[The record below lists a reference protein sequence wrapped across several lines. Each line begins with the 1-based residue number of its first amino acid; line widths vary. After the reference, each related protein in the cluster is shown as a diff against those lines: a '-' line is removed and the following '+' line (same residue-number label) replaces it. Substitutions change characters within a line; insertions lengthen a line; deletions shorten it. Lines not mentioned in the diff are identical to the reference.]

1 VPDAWET
8 FRIEFKGGLVTNL
21 SPLQQAINAPGS
33 ARILRNYEPSIDGGY
48 KRIQGYE
55 KFDSVIM
62 APYGNPVVHG
72 GSQSSTTLIIGAIH
86 TTPAVGD
93 TLTIAGVSGTYTV
106 AGGGVSYNTVTNRAT
121 LTLTGALNSSPAN
134 GALVTFVSVNTTNYA
149 NGITYFNDKAVVAI
163 NADILETSG
172 SGYTKINKPNYGSPL
187 IDGASQTGTTLVADA
202 FDTFP
207 QAGDVFT
214 ISNADGSNLAAID
227 KTYRVATTVSSYS
240 DAGTKEVNI
249 LIDPE
254 LASSP
259 SDNAVITFISS
270 DREGAINTRFDTVD
284 FTGTKTLVLVDGLN
298 APAMYNGTTFTP
310 LNSAPADVI
319 GAKIVAAH
327 KNHLFYGKGRLL
339 SFGAPLSTTDFASG
353 NGGGTIGLDNDI
365 VAIKSFRDQLIVF
378 TDSSIFRLNGDALSS
393 FNLQPVT
400 RNIGCTQTDSVQ
412 EIGGDVVFMAP
423 DGLRLL
429 SATERIGDFGLA
441 PITKKIQGTFNSFV
455 KQHTEFFSLVIRN
468 KSQYRLLGWNN
479 SFTRPNAQ
487 GLLFTQFASP
497 GESSVIDFAETRGI
511 QATACASVY
520 AGTTEFILF
529 AGKEGYLHRMENDT
543 SSFDGNNIATT
554 FATPFYPIN
563 DPLIR
568 KTIYKAQFYLD
579 PEGRVNFNLNLKFD
593 FDEANSVVMPAVTF
607 TNSSSSSAQF
617 YGIGEFGTATYGAK
631 LQKVFSAQTTGSGKT
646 ISAQFEADN
655 NTDVPYALDAL
666 TLEYA
671 THARR

>member
-1 VPDAWET
+1 MPDAWET
-8 FRIEFKGGLVTNL
+8 FRIEFKGGLITNL

-55 KFDSVIM
+55 KFDSNII
-62 APYGNPVVHG
+62 APYGNPVVNG
-72 GSQSSTTLIIGAIH
+72 ASQSGTSLSLRAIH

-93 TLTIAGVSGTYTV
+93 TLTIDGVSGTYTV
-106 AGGGVSYNTVTNRAT
+106 ASGGISYTAARDEVT
-121 LTLTGALNSSPAN
+121 LTLTSSLNSSPAN
-134 GALVTFVSVNTTNYA
+134 GAVVTFVTVTTENYA
-149 NGITYFNDKAVVAI
+149 NGMTFFNSKAVVAM
-163 NADILETSG
+163 NADIVETAG
-172 SGYTKINKPNYGSPL
+172 SGYTKINKPNYGTPL

-214 ISNADGSNLAAID
+214 IAGID
-227 KTYRVATTVSSYS
+227 KVYRVETTVSSYS
-240 DAGTKEVNI
+240 DSGSKEVNI
-249 LIDPE
+249 TIHPA

-259 SDNAVITFISS
+259 ADNAAITFISS
-270 DREGAINTRFDTVD
+270 DREGAVNTRFDIID
-284 FTGTKTLVLVDGLN
+284 FTGTKTLVIVDGTN
-298 APAMYNGTTFTP
+298 APALYNGTTFTV
-310 LNSAPADVI
+310 LDSAPSDVI
-319 GAKIVAAH
+319 GAKVVATH
-327 KNHLFYGKGRLL
+327 KNHIFYAKGRVL
-339 SFGAPLSTTDFASG
+339 SFGSPLTTTDFQSG
-353 NGGGTIGLDNDI
+353 NGAGSIGLDNDI

-378 TDSSIFRLNGDALSS
+378 TDSSIFRLNGDALAT
-393 FNLQPVT
+393 FNLQPIT
-400 RNIGCTQTDSVQ
+400 RDIGCIQTDSVQ

-441 PITKKIQGTFNSFV
+441 PITKKIQGTFNDFV
-455 KQHTEFFSLVIRN
+455 KLHTDFFSLVIRN
-468 KSQYRLLGWNN
+468 KSQYRLFGWNDN
-479 SFTRPNAQ
+479 FTRPNAQ
-487 GLLFTQFASP
+487 GILFTQFASP
-497 GESSVIDFAETRGI
+497 GEASVIDFAETRGI
-511 QATACASVY
+511 QVTACASVY
-520 AGTTEFILF
+520 SGTTEFVLF
-529 AGKEGYLHRMENDT
+529 SGKEGFLHRMENDT

-563 DPLIR
+563 DPRIR

-579 PEGRVNFNLNLKFD
+579 PEGRVNFDLNLKFD
-593 FDEANSVVMPAVTF
+593 FDESGAVVMPAVTF
-607 TNSSSSSAQF
+607 TNASSNASQF
-617 YGIGEFGTATYGAK
+617 YGVAAYGTATYGAK

>member
-1 VPDAWET
+1 MPDAWET

-55 KFDSVIM
+55 KFDSAII
-62 APYGNPVVHG
+62 APYGNPVVNG
-72 GSQSSTTLIIGAIH
+72 ASQSGTSLSLRAIH

-93 TLTIAGVSGTYTV
+93 TLTIDGVSGTYTV
-106 AGGGVSYNTVTNRAT
+106 ASGGVSYTAARDEVT
-121 LTLTGALNSSPAN
+121 LTLTSSLNSSPAN
-134 GALVTFVSVNTTNYA
+134 GAVVTFATVTTSNYA
-149 NGITYFNDKAVVAI
+149 NGMTYFNDKAVVAM
-163 NADILETSG
+163 NADIVETAG
-172 SGYTKINKPNYGSPL
+172 SGYTKINKPNYGTPL
-187 IDGASQTGTTLVADA
+187 IDGGSQTGTTLVADA

-214 ISNADGSNLAAID
+214 IAGID
-227 KTYRVATTVSSYS
+227 KVYRVETTVSSYS
-240 DAGTKEVNI
+240 DSASKEVNI
-249 LIDPE
+249 TIHPA

-259 SDNAVITFISS
+259 SDNAAITFISS
-270 DREGAINTRFDTVD
+270 DREGAVNTRFDIID
-284 FTGTKTLVLVDGLN
+284 FTGTKTLVIVDGAN
-298 APAMYNGTTFTP
+298 APALYNGTTFTV
-310 LNSAPADVI
+310 LDSAPSDVI
-319 GAKIVAAH
+319 GATVVATH
-327 KNHLFYGKGRLL
+327 KNHIFYAKGRVL
-339 SFGAPLSTTDFASG
+339 SFGSPLTTTDFESG
-353 NGGGTIGLDNDI
+353 NGAGNIGLDNSI

-378 TDSSIFRLNGDALSS
+378 TDSSIFRLNGDSLAT
-393 FNLQPVT
+393 FNLQPIT
-400 RNIGCTQTDSVQ
+400 RDIGCIQTDSVQ

-441 PITKKIQGTFNSFV
+441 PITKKIQGTFNEFV
-455 KQHTEFFSLVIRN
+455 KLHTDFFSLVIRN
-468 KSQYRLLGWNN
+468 KSQYRLFGWNN

-487 GLLFTQFASP
+487 GILFTQFASP
-497 GESSVIDFAETRGI
+497 GEASVIDFAETRGI
-511 QATACASVY
+511 QVTACASVY
-520 AGTTEFILF
+520 SGTTEFVLF
-529 AGKEGYLHRMENDT
+529 SGKEGFLHRMENDT

-563 DPLIR
+563 DPRVR

-579 PEGRVNFNLNLKFD
+579 PEGRVNFDLNLKFD
-593 FDEANSVVMPAVTF
+593 FDESGAVVMPAVTF
-607 TNSSSSSAQF
+607 TNATSNASQF
-617 YGIGEFGTATYGAK
+617 YGIGAYGSATFGAK
-631 LQKVFSAQTTGSGKT
+631 LQKVFSAQTTGSGNT

>member
-1 VPDAWET
+1 MPDAWET

-48 KRIQGYE
+48 KRIQGYA
-55 KFDSVIM
+55 KFDSSIM

-72 GSQSSTTLIIGAIH
+72 ASQSGTTLIMGAIH

-93 TLTIAGVSGTYTV
+93 TLTIAGVSGTYTISGISDFD
-106 AGGGVSYNTVTNRAT
+106 ATNNRAT
-121 LTLTGALNSSPAN
+121 VTLTGALNSSPAN
-134 GALVTFVSVNTTNYA
+134 GALVTFVTVTTENYA
-149 NGITYFNDKAVVAI
+149 NGITYFNNKAVVAL
-163 NADILETSG
+163 NADIVETAG
-172 SGYTKINKPNYGSPL
+172 SGYTKINKPNYGTPL

-214 ISNADGSNLAAID
+214 ISGVD
-227 KTYRVATTVSSYS
+227 KTYTVTTTVSAYS
-240 DAGTKEVNI
+240 DASSKEVNI
-249 LIDPE
+249 AINPT

-259 SDNAVITFISS
+259 ADNATITFISS
-270 DREGAINTRFDTVD
+270 DREGAINTRFDIID
-284 FTGTKTLVLVDGLN
+284 FTGTKTLVLVDGVN
-298 APAMYNGTTFTP
+298 APALYNGTTFTV
-310 LNSAPADVI
+310 LDSAPSDVI
-319 GAKIVAAH
+319 GATVVATH
-327 KNHLFYGKGRLL
+327 KNHIFYAKGRVL
-339 SFGAPLSTTDFASG
+339 SFGSPLTTTDFQSG
-353 NGGGTIGLDNDI
+353 NGAGSIGLDNSI

-378 TDSSIFRLNGDALSS
+378 TDSSIFRLNGDALAT
-393 FNLQPVT
+393 FNLQPIT
-400 RNIGCTQTDSVQ
+400 RDIGCIQTDSVQ

-441 PITKKIQGTFNSFV
+441 PITKKIQGTFNDFV
-455 KQHTEFFSLVIRN
+455 KLHTDFFSLVIRN
-468 KSQYRLLGWNN
+468 KSQYRLLGWND

-487 GLLFTQFASP
+487 GILFTQFASP
-497 GESSVIDFAETRGI
+497 GEASVIDFAETRGI

-520 AGTTEFILF
+520 SGTTEFVLF
-529 AGKEGYLHRMENDT
+529 AGKEGFLHRMENDT

-563 DPLIR
+563 DPRIR

-579 PEGRVNFNLNLKFD
+579 PEGRVNFDLNLKFD
-593 FDEANSVVMPAVTF
+593 FDESGAVVMPAVTF
-607 TNSSSSSAQF
+607 TNASSNASQF
-617 YGIGEFGTATYGAK
+617 YGIGAFGTATYGAK
-631 LQKVFSAQTTGSGKT
+631 LQKVFSAQTTGSGNT

>member
-1 VPDAWET
+1 MPDAWET

-48 KRIQGYE
+48 KRIQGYA
-55 KFDSVIM
+55 KFDSSIM

-72 GSQSSTTLIIGAIH
+72 ASQSGTTLIIAAVH

-93 TLTIAGVSGTYTV
+93 TFTIAGVSSTYTIS
-106 AGGGVSYNTVTNRAT
+106 GVSFDATNNRAT
-121 LTLTGALNSSPAN
+121 LTLSGALASSPAN
-134 GALVTFVSVNTTNYA
+134 GALITFATVTTANYA
-149 NGITYFNDKAVVAI
+149 NGITYFNNKAVVAL
-163 NADILETSG
+163 NADILETAG

-187 IDGASQTGTTLVADA
+187 VHNASQTGTSLEIDA
-202 FDTFP
+202 VDNFP

-214 ISNADGSNLAAID
+214 IAGVD
-227 KTYRVATTVSSYS
+227 KTYTVQTTTSSY
-240 DAGTKEVNI
+240 TNEEHKRLTVT
-249 LIDPE
+249 IDPA
-254 LASSP
+254 LDSSP
-259 SDNAVITFISS
+259 SDNAALTFISTS
-270 DREGAINTRFDTVD
+270 REGAINTRFDIID
-284 FTGTKTLVLVDGLN
+284 FTGTKTLIMVDGVN
-298 APAMYNGTTFTP
+298 APALYDGTTFTE
-310 LNSAPADVI
+310 LNSAPSDVI
-319 GAKIVAAH
+319 GATVVATH
-327 KNHLFYGKGRLL
+327 KNHIFYAKGRVL
-339 SFGAPLSTTDFASG
+339 SFGAPLTTTDFQSG
-353 NGGGTIGLDNDI
+353 NGAGSIGLDNSI

-378 TDSSIFRLNGDALSS
+378 TDSSIFRLNGDALAT
-393 FNLQPVT
+393 FNLQPIT
-400 RNIGCTQTDSVQ
+400 RDIGCIQTDSVQ

-441 PITKKIQGTFNSFV
+441 PITKKIQGTFNEFV
-455 KQHTEFFSLVIRN
+455 KLHTDFFSLVIRN

-487 GLLFTQFASP
+487 GILFTQFASP
-497 GESSVIDFAETRGI
+497 GEASVIDFAETRGI

-520 AGTTEFILF
+520 SGTTEFVLF
-529 AGKEGYLHRMENDT
+529 SGKEGYLHRMENDT

-563 DPLIR
+563 DPRIR

-579 PEGRVNFNLNLKFD
+579 PEGRVNFDLNLKFD
-593 FDEANSVVMPAVTF
+593 FDESGAVVMPAVTF
-607 TNSSSSSAQF
+607 TNATSNQAQF
-617 YGIGEFGTATYGAK
+617 YGIGAYGSATYGAK
-631 LQKVFSAQTTGSGKT
+631 LQKVFSAQTTGSGNT

>member
-1 VPDAWET
+1 MPDAWET
-8 FRIEFKGGLVTNL
+8 FRIEFKGGLITNL

-55 KFDSVIM
+55 KFDSAII
-62 APYGNPVVHG
+62 APYGNPVVNG
-72 GSQSSTTLIIGAIH
+72 ASQSGTSLSLRAIH

-93 TLTIAGVSGTYTV
+93 TLTIDGVSGTYTV
-106 AGGGVSYNTVTNRAT
+106 ASGGVSYTAARDEVT
-121 LTLTGALNSSPAN
+121 LTLTSSLNSSPAN
-134 GALVTFVSVNTTNYA
+134 GAVVTFVTVTTENYA
-149 NGITYFNDKAVVAI
+149 NGMTFFNNKAVVAM
-163 NADILETSG
+163 NADIVETAG
-172 SGYTKINKPNYGSPL
+172 SGYTKINKPNYGTPL

-207 QAGDVFT
+207 QEGDVFT
-214 ISNADGSNLAAID
+214 IAGID
-227 KTYRVATTVSSYS
+227 KVYRVETTVSSYS
-240 DAGTKEVNI
+240 DSGSKEVNI
-249 LIDPE
+249 TIHPE

-259 SDNAVITFISS
+259 SDNAAITFISS
-270 DREGAINTRFDTVD
+270 DREGAVNTRFDIID
-284 FTGTKTLVLVDGLN
+284 FTGTKTLVIVDGTN
-298 APAMYNGTTFTP
+298 APALYNGTTFTV
-310 LNSAPADVI
+310 LDSAPSDVI
-319 GAKIVAAH
+319 GAKVVATH
-327 KNHLFYGKGRLL
+327 KNHIFYAKGRVL
-339 SFGAPLSTTDFASG
+339 SFGSPLTTTDFQSG
-353 NGGGTIGLDNDI
+353 NGAGSIGLDNDI

-378 TDSSIFRLNGDALSS
+378 TDSSIFRLNGDALAT
-393 FNLQPVT
+393 FNLQPIT
-400 RNIGCTQTDSVQ
+400 RDIGCIQTDSVQ

-441 PITKKIQGTFNSFV
+441 PITKKIQGTFNDFV
-455 KQHTEFFSLVIRN
+455 KLHTDFFSLVIRN
-468 KSQYRLLGWNN
+468 KSQYRLFGWNDN
-479 SFTRPNAQ
+479 FTRPNAQ
-487 GLLFTQFASP
+487 GILFTQFASP
-497 GESSVIDFAETRGI
+497 GEASVIDFAETRGI
-511 QATACASVY
+511 QVTACASVY
-520 AGTTEFILF
+520 SGTTEFVLF
-529 AGKEGYLHRMENDT
+529 SGKEGFLHRMENDT

-563 DPLIR
+563 DPRIR

-579 PEGRVNFNLNLKFD
+579 PEGRVNFDLNLKFD
-593 FDEANSVVMPAVTF
+593 FDESGAVVMPAVTF
-607 TNSSSSSAQF
+607 TNASSNASQF
-617 YGIGEFGTATYGAK
+617 YGVAAYGTATYGAK

>member
-1 VPDAWET
+1 MPDAWET

-48 KRIQGYE
+48 KRIQGYA
-55 KFDSVIM
+55 KFDSSIM

-72 GSQSSTTLIIGAIH
+72 ASQSGTTLIMGAIH

-93 TLTIAGVSGTYTV
+93 TLTIADVSGTYTI
-106 AGGGVSYNTVTNRAT
+106 AGISDFDATNNRAT
-121 LTLTGALNSSPAN
+121 VTLTGALNSSPAN
-134 GALVTFVSVNTTNYA
+134 GALVTFVTVTTENYA
-149 NGITYFNDKAVVAI
+149 NGITYFNDKAVVAL
-163 NADILETSG
+163 NADILETAG
-172 SGYTKINKPNYGSPL
+172 SGYTKINKPNYGTPL

-214 ISNADGSNLAAID
+214 ISGVD
-227 KTYRVATTVSSYS
+227 KTYTVTTTVSAYS
-240 DAGTKEVNI
+240 DASSKEVNI
-249 LIDPE
+249 AINPT

-259 SDNAVITFISS
+259 ADNATITFISS
-270 DREGAINTRFDTVD
+270 DREGAINTRFDIID
-284 FTGTKTLVLVDGLN
+284 FTGTKTLVMVDGVN
-298 APAMYNGTTFTP
+298 APALYNGTTFTV
-310 LNSAPADVI
+310 LDSAPSDVI
-319 GAKIVAAH
+319 GATVVATH
-327 KNHLFYGKGRLL
+327 KNHIFYAKGRVL
-339 SFGAPLSTTDFASG
+339 SFGSPLTTTDFQSG
-353 NGGGTIGLDNDI
+353 NGAGSIGLDNSI

-378 TDSSIFRLNGDALSS
+378 TDSSIFRLNGDALAT
-393 FNLQPVT
+393 FNLQPIT
-400 RNIGCTQTDSVQ
+400 RDIGCIQTDSVQ

-441 PITKKIQGTFNSFV
+441 PITKKIQGTFNDFV
-455 KQHTEFFSLVIRN
+455 KLHTDFFSLVIRN
-468 KSQYRLLGWNN
+468 KSQYRLLGWND

-487 GLLFTQFASP
+487 GILFTQFASP
-497 GESSVIDFAETRGI
+497 GEASVIDFAETRGI

-520 AGTTEFILF
+520 SGTTEFVLF
-529 AGKEGYLHRMENDT
+529 AGKEGFLHRMENDT

-563 DPLIR
+563 DPRIR

-579 PEGRVNFNLNLKFD
+579 PEGRVNFDLNLKFD
-593 FDEANSVVMPAVTF
+593 FDESGAVVMPAVTF
-607 TNSSSSSAQF
+607 TNASSNASQF
-617 YGIGEFGTATYGAK
+617 YGIGAYGSATYGAK
-631 LQKVFSAQTTGSGKT
+631 LQKVFSAQTTGSGNT

>member
-1 VPDAWET
+1 MPDAWET

-55 KFDSVIM
+55 KFDSAII
-62 APYGNPVVHG
+62 APYGNPVVNG
-72 GSQSSTTLIIGAIH
+72 ASQSGTSLSLRAIH

-93 TLTIAGVSGTYTV
+93 TLTIDGVSGTYTV
-106 AGGGVSYNTVTNRAT
+106 ASGGVSYTAARDEVT
-121 LTLTGALNSSPAN
+121 LTLTSSLNSSPAN
-134 GALVTFVSVNTTNYA
+134 GAVVTFVTVTTANYA
-149 NGITYFNDKAVVAI
+149 NGMTYFNDKAVVAM
-163 NADILETSG
+163 NADIVETAG
-172 SGYTKINKPNYGSPL
+172 SGYTKINKPNYGTPL
-187 IDGASQTGTTLVADA
+187 IDGGSQTGTTLVADA

-214 ISNADGSNLAAID
+214 IAGID
-227 KTYRVATTVSSYS
+227 KVYRVETTVSSYS
-240 DAGTKEVNI
+240 DSASKEVNI
-249 LIDPE
+249 TIHPA

-259 SDNAVITFISS
+259 SDNAAITFISS
-270 DREGAINTRFDTVD
+270 DREGAVNTRFDIID
-284 FTGTKTLVLVDGLN
+284 FTGTKTLVIVDGAN
-298 APAMYNGTTFTP
+298 APALYNGTTFTV
-310 LNSAPADVI
+310 LDNAPSDVI
-319 GAKIVAAH
+319 GATVVATH
-327 KNHLFYGKGRLL
+327 KNHIFYAKGRVL
-339 SFGAPLSTTDFASG
+339 SFGSPLTTTDFQSG
-353 NGGGTIGLDNDI
+353 NGAGSIGLDNSI

-378 TDSSIFRLNGDALSS
+378 TDSSIFRLNGDALAT
-393 FNLQPVT
+393 FNLQPIT
-400 RNIGCTQTDSVQ
+400 RDIGCIQTDSVQ

-441 PITKKIQGTFNSFV
+441 PITKKIQGTFNEFV
-455 KQHTEFFSLVIRN
+455 KLHTDFFSLVIRN
-468 KSQYRLLGWNN
+468 KSQYRLFGWNN
-479 SFTRPNAQ
+479 NFTRPNAQ
-487 GLLFTQFASP
+487 GILFTQFASP
-497 GESSVIDFAETRGI
+497 GEASVIDFAETRGI
-511 QATACASVY
+511 QVTACASVY
-520 AGTTEFILF
+520 SGTTEFVIF
-529 AGKEGYLHRMENDT
+529 SGKEGFLHRMENDT

-563 DPLIR
+563 DPRIR

-579 PEGRVNFNLNLKFD
+579 PEGRVNFDLNLKFD
-593 FDEANSVVMPAVTF
+593 FDESGAVVMPAVTF
-607 TNSSSSSAQF
+607 TNATSNASQF
-617 YGIGEFGTATYGAK
+617 YGIGAYGSATYGAK

>member
-1 VPDAWET
+1 MPDAWET

-55 KFDSVIM
+55 KFDSAII
-62 APYGNPVVHG
+62 APYGNPVVNG
-72 GSQSSTTLIIGAIH
+72 ASQSGTSLSLRAIH

-93 TLTIAGVSGTYTV
+93 TLTIDGVSGTYTI
-106 AGGGVSYNTVTNRAT
+106 ASGGVSYTAARDEVT
-121 LTLTGALNSSPAN
+121 LTLTSSLNSSPAN
-134 GALVTFVSVNTTNYA
+134 GAVVTFVTVTTENYA
-149 NGITYFNDKAVVAI
+149 NGMTFFNNKAVVAM
-163 NADILETSG
+163 NADIVETAG
-172 SGYTKINKPNYGSPL
+172 SGYTKINKPNYGTPL

-207 QAGDVFT
+207 QEGDVFT
-214 ISNADGSNLAAID
+214 IAGID
-227 KTYRVATTVSSYS
+227 KVYRVETTVSSYS
-240 DAGTKEVNI
+240 DSGSKEVNI
-249 LIDPE
+249 TINPA

-259 SDNAVITFISS
+259 ADNAAITFISS
-270 DREGAINTRFDTVD
+270 DRESAVNTRFDIID
-284 FTGTKTLVLVDGLN
+284 FTGTKTLVIVDGTN
-298 APAMYNGTTFTP
+298 APALYNGTTFTV
-310 LNSAPADVI
+310 LDSAPSDVI
-319 GAKIVAAH
+319 GAKVVATH
-327 KNHLFYGKGRLL
+327 KNHIFYAKGRVL
-339 SFGAPLSTTDFASG
+339 SFGSPLTTTDFQSG
-353 NGGGTIGLDNDI
+353 NGAGSIGLDNSI

-378 TDSSIFRLNGDALSS
+378 TDSSIFRLNGDALAT
-393 FNLQPVT
+393 FNLQPIT
-400 RNIGCTQTDSVQ
+400 RDIGCIQTDSVQ

-441 PITKKIQGTFNSFV
+441 PITKKIQGTFNDFV
-455 KQHTEFFSLVIRN
+455 KLHTDFFSLVIRN
-468 KSQYRLLGWNN
+468 KSQYRLLGWNDN
-479 SFTRPNAQ
+479 FTRPNAQ
-487 GLLFTQFASP
+487 GILFTQFASP
-497 GESSVIDFAETRGI
+497 GEASVIDFAETRGI

-520 AGTTEFILF
+520 SGTTEFVLF
-529 AGKEGYLHRMENDT
+529 AGKEGFLHRMENDT

-563 DPLIR
+563 DPRIR

-579 PEGRVNFNLNLKFD
+579 PEGRVNFDLNLKFD
-593 FDEANSVVMPAVTF
+593 FDESGAVVMPAVTF
-607 TNSSSSSAQF
+607 TNATSNASQF
-617 YGIGEFGTATYGAK
+617 YGIGAYGSATFGAK

>member
-1 VPDAWET
+1 MPDAWET
-8 FRIEFKGGLVTNL
+8 FRIEFKGGLITNL

-55 KFDSVIM
+55 KFDSAII
-62 APYGNPVVHG
+62 APYGNPVVNG
-72 GSQSSTTLIIGAIH
+72 ASQSGTSLSLRAIH

-93 TLTIAGVSGTYTV
+93 TLTIDGVSGTYTI
-106 AGGGVSYNTVTNRAT
+106 ASGGVSYTAARDEVT
-121 LTLTGALNSSPAN
+121 LTLTSSLNSSPAN
-134 GALVTFVSVNTTNYA
+134 GAVVTFVTVTTENYA
-149 NGITYFNDKAVVAI
+149 NGMTFFNNKAVVAM
-163 NADILETSG
+163 NADIVETAG
-172 SGYTKINKPNYGSPL
+172 SGYTKINKPNYGTPL

-214 ISNADGSNLAAID
+214 IAGID
-227 KTYRVATTVSSYS
+227 KVYRVETTVSSYS
-240 DAGTKEVNI
+240 DSGSKEVNI
-249 LIDPE
+249 TIHPE

-259 SDNAVITFISS
+259 SDNAAITFISS
-270 DREGAINTRFDTVD
+270 DREGAVNTRFDIID
-284 FTGTKTLVLVDGLN
+284 FTGTKTLVIVDGTN
-298 APAMYNGTTFTP
+298 APALYNGTTFTV
-310 LNSAPADVI
+310 LDSAPSDVI
-319 GAKIVAAH
+319 GAKVVATH
-327 KNHLFYGKGRLL
+327 KNHIFYAKGRVL
-339 SFGAPLSTTDFASG
+339 SFGSPLSTTDFQSG
-353 NGGGTIGLDNDI
+353 NGAGNIGLDNDI

-378 TDSSIFRLNGDALSS
+378 TDSSIFRLNGDALAT
-393 FNLQPVT
+393 FNLQPIT
-400 RNIGCTQTDSVQ
+400 RDIGCIQTDSVQ

-441 PITKKIQGTFNSFV
+441 PITKKIQGTFNDFV
-455 KQHTEFFSLVIRN
+455 KLHTDFFSLVIRN
-468 KSQYRLLGWNN
+468 KSQYRLFGWNDN
-479 SFTRPNAQ
+479 FTRPNAQ
-487 GLLFTQFASP
+487 GILFTQFASP
-497 GESSVIDFAETRGI
+497 GEASVIDFAETRGI
-511 QATACASVY
+511 QVTACASVY
-520 AGTTEFILF
+520 SGTTEFVLF
-529 AGKEGYLHRMENDT
+529 SGKEGFLHRMENDT

-563 DPLIR
+563 DPRIR

-579 PEGRVNFNLNLKFD
+579 PEGRVNFDLNLKFD
-593 FDEANSVVMPAVTF
+593 FDESGAVVMPAVTF
-607 TNSSSSSAQF
+607 TNASSNASQF
-617 YGIGEFGTATYGAK
+617 YGVAAYGTATYGAK

>member
-1 VPDAWET
+1 MPDAWET

-48 KRIQGYE
+48 KRIQGYA
-55 KFDSVIM
+55 KFDSSIM

-72 GSQSSTTLIIGAIH
+72 ASQSGTTLIIAAVH

-93 TLTIAGVSGTYTV
+93 TFTIAGVSSTYTIS
-106 AGGGVSYNTVTNRAT
+106 GVSFDSTDNRAT
-121 LTLTGALNSSPAN
+121 LTLSGALASSPAN
-134 GALVTFVSVNTTNYA
+134 GALITFATVTTANYA
-149 NGITYFNDKAVVAI
+149 NGITYFNSKAVVAL
-163 NADILETSG
+163 NADILETAG

-187 IDGASQTGTTLVADA
+187 VHNASQTGTSLEIDA
-202 FDTFP
+202 VDNFP

-214 ISNADGSNLAAID
+214 IAGID
-227 KTYRVATTVSSYS
+227 KTYTVQTTISSY
-240 DAGTKEVNI
+240 TNETHKRLTVT
-249 LIDPE
+249 IDPA
-254 LASSP
+254 LDSSP
-259 SDNAVITFISS
+259 SDNAALTFISTS
-270 DREGAINTRFDTVD
+270 REGAVNTRFDIID
-284 FTGTKTLVLVDGLN
+284 FTGTKTLIMVDGVN
-298 APAMYNGTTFTP
+298 APALYDGTTFTE
-310 LNSAPADVI
+310 LNSAPSDVI
-319 GAKIVAAH
+319 GATVVATH
-327 KNHLFYGKGRLL
+327 KNHIFYAKGRVL
-339 SFGAPLSTTDFASG
+339 SFGAPLTTTDFQSG
-353 NGGGTIGLDNDI
+353 NGAGSIGLDNSI

-378 TDSSIFRLNGDALSS
+378 TDSSIFRLNGDALAT
-393 FNLQPVT
+393 FNLQPIT
-400 RNIGCTQTDSVQ
+400 RDIGCIQTDSVQ

-441 PITKKIQGTFNSFV
+441 PITKKIQGTFNDFV
-455 KQHTEFFSLVIRN
+455 KLHTDFFSLVIRN

-479 SFTRPNAQ
+479 NFTRPNAQ
-487 GLLFTQFASP
+487 GILFTQFASP
-497 GESSVIDFAETRGI
+497 GEASVIDFAETRGI

-520 AGTTEFILF
+520 SGTTEFVLF
-529 AGKEGYLHRMENDT
+529 SGKEGYLHRMENDT

-563 DPLIR
+563 DPRIR

-579 PEGRVNFNLNLKFD
+579 PEGRVNFDLNLKFD
-593 FDEANSVVMPAVTF
+593 FDESGAVVMPAVTF
-607 TNSSSSSAQF
+607 TNATSNASQF
-617 YGIGEFGTATYGAK
+617 YGVAAYGTATYGAK
-631 LQKVFSAQTTGSGKT
+631 LQKVFSAQTTGSGNT

>member
-1 VPDAWET
+1 MPDAWET
-8 FRIEFKGGLVTNL
+8 FRIEFKGGLITNL

-55 KFDSVIM
+55 KFDSAII
-62 APYGNPVVHG
+62 APYGNPVVNG
-72 GSQSSTTLIIGAIH
+72 ASQSGTSLSLRAIH

-93 TLTIAGVSGTYTV
+93 TLTIDGVSGTYTV
-106 AGGGVSYNTVTNRAT
+106 ASGGISYTAARDEVT
-121 LTLTGALNSSPAN
+121 LTLTSSLNSSPAN
-134 GALVTFVSVNTTNYA
+134 GAVVTFVTVTTENYA
-149 NGITYFNDKAVVAI
+149 NGMTFFNNKAVVAM
-163 NADILETSG
+163 NADIVETAG
-172 SGYTKINKPNYGSPL
+172 SGYTKINKPNYGTPL

-214 ISNADGSNLAAID
+214 IAGID
-227 KTYRVATTVSSYS
+227 KVYRVETTVSSYS
-240 DAGTKEVNI
+240 DSGSKEVNI
-249 LIDPE
+249 TIHPA

-259 SDNAVITFISS
+259 ADNAAITFISS
-270 DREGAINTRFDTVD
+270 DREGAVNTRFDIID
-284 FTGTKTLVLVDGLN
+284 FTGTKTLVIVDGTN
-298 APAMYNGTTFTP
+298 APALYNGTTFTV
-310 LNSAPADVI
+310 LDSAPSDVI
-319 GAKIVAAH
+319 GAKVVATH
-327 KNHLFYGKGRLL
+327 KNHIFYAKGRVL
-339 SFGAPLSTTDFASG
+339 SFGSPLSTTDFQSG
-353 NGGGTIGLDNDI
+353 NGAGNIGLDNDI

-378 TDSSIFRLNGDALSS
+378 TDSSIFRLNGDALAT
-393 FNLQPVT
+393 FNLQPIT
-400 RNIGCTQTDSVQ
+400 RDIGCIQTDSVQ

-441 PITKKIQGTFNSFV
+441 PITKKIQGTFNDFV
-455 KQHTEFFSLVIRN
+455 KLHTDFFSLVIRN
-468 KSQYRLLGWNN
+468 KSQYRLFGWNDN
-479 SFTRPNAQ
+479 FTRPNAQ
-487 GLLFTQFASP
+487 GILFTQFASP
-497 GESSVIDFAETRGI
+497 GEASVIDFAETRGI
-511 QATACASVY
+511 QVTACASVY
-520 AGTTEFILF
+520 SGTTEFVLF
-529 AGKEGYLHRMENDT
+529 SGKEGFLHRMENDT

-563 DPLIR
+563 DPRIR

-579 PEGRVNFNLNLKFD
+579 PEGRVNFDLNLKFD
-593 FDEANSVVMPAVTF
+593 FDESGAVVMPAVTF
-607 TNSSSSSAQF
+607 TNASSNASQF
-617 YGIGEFGTATYGAK
+617 YGVAAYGTATYGAK

>member
-1 VPDAWET
+1 MPDAWET

-55 KFDSVIM
+55 KFDSAII
-62 APYGNPVVHG
+62 APYGNPVVNG
-72 GSQSSTTLIIGAIH
+72 ASQSGTSLSLRAIH

-93 TLTIAGVSGTYTV
+93 TLTIDGVSGTYTV
-106 AGGGVSYNTVTNRAT
+106 ASGGVSYTAARDEVT
-121 LTLTGALNSSPAN
+121 LTLTSSLASSPAN
-134 GALVTFVSVNTTNYA
+134 GAVVTFATVTTANYA
-149 NGITYFNDKAVVAI
+149 NGMTYFNNKAVVAM
-163 NADILETSG
+163 NADIVETAG
-172 SGYTKINKPNYGSPL
+172 SGYTKINKPNYGTPL

-214 ISNADGSNLAAID
+214 ISGID
-227 KTYRVATTVSSYS
+227 KVYRVETTVSSYS
-240 DAGTKEVNI
+240 DSASKEVNI
-249 LIDPE
+249 TIHPA

-259 SDNAVITFISS
+259 SDNATITFISS
-270 DREGAINTRFDTVD
+270 DREGAVNTRFDIID
-284 FTGTKTLVLVDGLN
+284 FTGTKTLVIVDGAN
-298 APAMYNGTTFTP
+298 APALYNGTTFTV
-310 LNSAPADVI
+310 LDSAPSDVI
-319 GAKIVAAH
+319 GATVVATH
-327 KNHLFYGKGRLL
+327 KNHIFYAKGRVL
-339 SFGAPLSTTDFASG
+339 SFGSPLTTTDFQSG
-353 NGGGTIGLDNDI
+353 NGAGNIGLDNSI

-378 TDSSIFRLNGDALSS
+378 TDSSIFRLNGDALAT
-393 FNLQPVT
+393 FNLQPIT
-400 RNIGCTQTDSVQ
+400 RDIGCIQTDSVQ

-441 PITKKIQGTFNSFV
+441 PITKKIQGTFNDFV
-455 KQHTEFFSLVIRN
+455 KLHTDFFSLVIRN
-468 KSQYRLLGWNN
+468 KSQYRLFGWNN
-479 SFTRPNAQ
+479 NFTRPNAQ
-487 GLLFTQFASP
+487 GILFTQFASP
-497 GESSVIDFAETRGI
+497 GEASVIDFAETRGI
-511 QATACASVY
+511 QVTACASVY
-520 AGTTEFILF
+520 SGTTEFVIF
-529 AGKEGYLHRMENDT
+529 SGKEGFLHRMENDT

-563 DPLIR
+563 DPRIR

-579 PEGRVNFNLNLKFD
+579 PEGRVNFDLNLKFD
-593 FDEANSVVMPAVTF
+593 FDESGAVVMPAVTF
-607 TNSSSSSAQF
+607 TNATSNASQF
-617 YGIGEFGTATYGAK
+617 YGIGAYGSATFGAK
-631 LQKVFSAQTTGSGKT
+631 LQKVFSAQTTGSGNT

>member
-1 VPDAWET
+1 MPDAWET
-8 FRIEFKGGLVTNL
+8 FRIEFKGGLITNL

-55 KFDSVIM
+55 KFDSAII
-62 APYGNPVVHG
+62 APYGNPVVNG
-72 GSQSSTTLIIGAIH
+72 ASQSGTSLSLRAIH

-93 TLTIAGVSGTYTV
+93 TLTIDGVSGTYTV
-106 AGGGVSYNTVTNRAT
+106 ASGGVSYTAARDEVT
-121 LTLTGALNSSPAN
+121 LTLTSSLNSSPAN
-134 GALVTFVSVNTTNYA
+134 GAVVTFVTVTTENYA
-149 NGITYFNDKAVVAI
+149 NGMTFFNNKAVVAM
-163 NADILETSG
+163 NADIVETAG
-172 SGYTKINKPNYGSPL
+172 SGYTKINKPNYGTPL

-214 ISNADGSNLAAID
+214 IAGID
-227 KTYRVATTVSSYS
+227 KVYRVETTVSSYS
-240 DAGTKEVNI
+240 DSGSKEVNI
-249 LIDPE
+249 TIHPE

-259 SDNAVITFISS
+259 SDNAAITFISS
-270 DREGAINTRFDTVD
+270 DREGAVNTRFDIID
-284 FTGTKTLVLVDGLN
+284 FTGTKTLVIVDGTN
-298 APAMYNGTTFTP
+298 APALYNGTTFTV
-310 LNSAPADVI
+310 LDSAPSDVI
-319 GAKIVAAH
+319 GAKVVATH
-327 KNHLFYGKGRLL
+327 KNHIFYAKGRVL
-339 SFGAPLSTTDFASG
+339 SFGSPLTTTDFQSG
-353 NGGGTIGLDNDI
+353 NGAGSIGLDNDI

-378 TDSSIFRLNGDALSS
+378 TDSSIFRLNGDALAT
-393 FNLQPVT
+393 FNLQPIT
-400 RNIGCTQTDSVQ
+400 RDIGCIQTDSVQ

-441 PITKKIQGTFNSFV
+441 PITKKIQGTFNDFV
-455 KQHTEFFSLVIRN
+455 KLHTDFFSLVIRN
-468 KSQYRLLGWNN
+468 KSQYRLFGWNDN
-479 SFTRPNAQ
+479 FTRPNAQ
-487 GLLFTQFASP
+487 GILFTQFASP
-497 GESSVIDFAETRGI
+497 GEASVIDFAETRGI
-511 QATACASVY
+511 QVTACASVY
-520 AGTTEFILF
+520 SGTTEFVLF
-529 AGKEGYLHRMENDT
+529 SGKEGFLHRMENDT

-563 DPLIR
+563 DPRIR

-579 PEGRVNFNLNLKFD
+579 PEGRVNFDLNLKFD
-593 FDEANSVVMPAVTF
+593 FDESGAVVMPAVTF
-607 TNSSSSSAQF
+607 TNASSNASQF
-617 YGIGEFGTATYGAK
+617 YGVAAYGTATYGAK

>member
-1 VPDAWET
+1 MPDAWET

-48 KRIQGYE
+48 KRIQGYA
-55 KFDSVIM
+55 KFDSSIM

-72 GSQSSTTLIIGAIH
+72 ASQSGTTLIMGAIH

-93 TLTIAGVSGTYTV
+93 TLTIADVSGTYTISGISDFD
-106 AGGGVSYNTVTNRAT
+106 ATNNRAT
-121 LTLTGALNSSPAN
+121 VTLTGALNSSPAN
-134 GALVTFVSVNTTNYA
+134 GALVTFVTVTTENYA
-149 NGITYFNDKAVVAI
+149 NGITYFNNKAVVAL
-163 NADILETSG
+163 NADIVETAG
-172 SGYTKINKPNYGSPL
+172 SGYTKINKPNYGTPL

-214 ISNADGSNLAAID
+214 ISGVDG
-227 KTYRVATTVSSYS
+227 TYTIKTTVTAYS
-240 DAGTKEVNI
+240 DASSKEVNI
-249 LIDPE
+249 TITDGDS

-259 SDNAVITFISS
+259 ADNAEITFISS
-270 DREGAINTRFDTVD
+270 DREGAINTRFDIID
-284 FTGTKTLVLVDGLN
+284 FTGTKTLVMVDGVN
-298 APAMYNGTTFTP
+298 APALYNGTTFTV
-310 LNSAPADVI
+310 LDSAPSDVI
-319 GAKIVAAH
+319 GATVVATH
-327 KNHLFYGKGRLL
+327 KNHIFYAKGRVL
-339 SFGAPLSTTDFASG
+339 SFGSPLTTTDFQSG
-353 NGGGTIGLDNDI
+353 NGAGNIGLDNSI

-378 TDSSIFRLNGDALSS
+378 TDSSIFRLNGDALAT
-393 FNLQPVT
+393 FNLQPIT
-400 RNIGCTQTDSVQ
+400 RDIGCIQTDSVQ

-441 PITKKIQGTFNSFV
+441 PITKKIQGTFNDFV
-455 KQHTEFFSLVIRN
+455 KLHTDFFSLVIRN
-468 KSQYRLLGWNN
+468 KSQYRLFGWNDN
-479 SFTRPNAQ
+479 FTRPNAQ
-487 GLLFTQFASP
+487 GILFTQFASP
-497 GESSVIDFAETRGI
+497 GEASVIDFAETRGI
-511 QATACASVY
+511 QVTACASVY
-520 AGTTEFILF
+520 SGTTEFVLF
-529 AGKEGYLHRMENDT
+529 SGKEGFLHRMENDT
-543 SSFDGNNIATT
+543 SSFDDNNIATT

-563 DPLIR
+563 DPRIR

-579 PEGRVNFNLNLKFD
+579 PEGRVNFDLNLKFD
-593 FDEANSVVMPAVTF
+593 FDESGAVVMPAVTF
-607 TNSSSSSAQF
+607 TNASSNASQF
-617 YGIGEFGTATYGAK
+617 YGVAAYGSATYGAK
-631 LQKVFSAQTTGSGKT
+631 LQKVFSAQTTGSGNT

>member
-1 VPDAWET
+1 MPDAWET

-48 KRIQGYE
+48 KRIQGYA
-55 KFDSVIM
+55 KFDSNIM

-72 GSQSSTTLIIGAIH
+72 ASQSGTTLIIAAVH

-93 TLTIAGVSGTYTV
+93 TFTIAGVSSTYTIS
-106 AGGGVSYNTVTNRAT
+106 GVSFDATNNRAT
-121 LTLTGALNSSPAN
+121 LTLSGALASSPAN
-134 GALVTFVSVNTTNYA
+134 GALITFATVTTANYA
-149 NGITYFNDKAVVAI
+149 NGITYFNNKAVVAL
-163 NADILETSG
+163 NADILETAG

-187 IDGASQTGTTLVADA
+187 VHNASQTGTSLEIDA
-202 FDTFP
+202 VDNFP

-214 ISNADGSNLAAID
+214 IAGVD
-227 KTYRVATTVSSYS
+227 KTYTVQTTISSY
-240 DAGTKEVNI
+240 TNETHKRLTVT
-249 LIDPE
+249 IDPA
-254 LASSP
+254 LDSSP
-259 SDNAVITFISS
+259 SDNAALTFISTS
-270 DREGAINTRFDTVD
+270 REGAVNTRFDIID
-284 FTGTKTLVLVDGLN
+284 FTGTSTLIMVDGVN
-298 APAMYNGTTFTP
+298 APALYDGTTFTE
-310 LNSAPADVI
+310 LNSAPSDVI
-319 GAKIVAAH
+319 GATVVATH
-327 KNHLFYGKGRLL
+327 KNHIFYAKGRVL
-339 SFGAPLSTTDFASG
+339 SFGAPLTTTDFQSG
-353 NGGGTIGLDNDI
+353 NGAGSIGLDNSI

-378 TDSSIFRLNGDALSS
+378 TDSSIFRLNGDALAT
-393 FNLQPVT
+393 FNLQPIT
-400 RNIGCTQTDSVQ
+400 RDIGCIQTDSVQ

-441 PITKKIQGTFNSFV
+441 PITKKIQGTFNEFV
-455 KQHTEFFSLVIRN
+455 KLHTDFFSLVIRN

-487 GLLFTQFASP
+487 GILFTQFASP
-497 GESSVIDFAETRGI
+497 GEASVIDFAETRGI

-520 AGTTEFILF
+520 SGTTEFVLF
-529 AGKEGYLHRMENDT
+529 SGKEGYLHRMENDT

-563 DPLIR
+563 DPRIR

-579 PEGRVNFNLNLKFD
+579 PEGRVNFDLNLKFD
-593 FDEANSVVMPAVTF
+593 FDESGAVVMPAVTF
-607 TNSSSSSAQF
+607 TNATSNQAQF
-617 YGIGEFGTATYGAK
+617 YGIGAYGSATYGAK